1 MALTN
6 GNNFIISGDTVTID
20 ASCAPS
26 CISWCYDS
34 TKIEITSAVKYYYNG
49 VFQYTS
55 ENYTSGEYYPYLSAR
70 STSGDQWTYTTGTD
84 VIGDFFQW
92 EINFT
97 PAAFSKYHGFN
108 DTTTEEAD
116 DISGGMK
123 CSGNGSGIFNQ
134 IREDDVE
141 VFTPDPTPTVEDGD
155 TFRIYYTAA
164 APAGGSN
171 ITFPQIPEPKSIKNS
186 AFKS

>member
-55 ENYTSGEYYPYLSAR
+55 ENYTSGEYYPYISAR
-70 STSGDQWTYTTGTD
+70 GFSGNQWTFTTGSD
-84 VIGDFFQW
+84 SIGDFIQW

-97 PAAFSKYHGFN
+97 PDTFSIYHGFN
-108 DTTTEEAD
+108 DTASEESD
-116 DISGGMK
+116 DISAGMK
-123 CSGNGSGIFNQ
+123 SSGNGGSIFNQ
-134 IREDDVE
+134 VRESDVVE
-141 VFTPDPTPTVEDGD
+141 FAPDPTPTVEDGD

-164 APAGGSN
+164 GGNGN